1 MSIGMSYDEYWNS
14 DPYLLRFYSDAQK
27 QRNRRRNEEL
37 WLQGIYIAE
46 AVASVLSD
54 KKHPHKYPKEPFE
67 LYPKPKTA
75 ETERQKII
83 DYFTKMKEKWDK
95 SNGRS
100 SPNITN

>member
-1 MSIGMSYDEYWNS
+1 MSADEYWNS
-14 DPYLLRFYSDAQK
+14 DPHLFRAYIDAHK
-27 QRNRRRNEEL
+27 KRNEQRNQEL
-37 WLQGIYIAE
+37 WLQGVYIAE

-54 KKHPHKYPKEPFE
+54 KKHPHKYPKQPFE

-95 SNGRS
+95 ANGRS
-100 SPNITN
+100 STHITD